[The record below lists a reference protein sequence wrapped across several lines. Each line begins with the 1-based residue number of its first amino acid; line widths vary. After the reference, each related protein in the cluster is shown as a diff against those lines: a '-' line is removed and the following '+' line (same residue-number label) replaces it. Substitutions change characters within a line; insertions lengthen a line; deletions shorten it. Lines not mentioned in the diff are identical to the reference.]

1 MFLKQEHL
9 SLQEEV
15 VGGSSPHTNLSS
27 QSSLSPR
34 DFQRSPQSR
43 HLSPTVQDSPV
54 SKYMDNYERNSS
66 KETNRYTDHK
76 METENEEALDMQV
89 RTSQSEALDMSHDQ
103 TKQNGGTF
111 TKNDLDISRNVSY
124 SEEKENIDFQERIRR
139 EFSVREE
146 EEDDE
151 EERRAQIAQTA
162 REIELLRKASN
173 GVSPHSPRDSQL
185 DQFSAN
191 QDPYSQLMQRSSS
204 VAAVSHSISS

>member
-9 SLQEEV
+9 GLQEEV
-15 VGGSSPHTNLSS
+15 VGASSPRTNLSS
-27 QSSLSPR
+27 HSSLSPR

-54 SKYMDNYERNSS
+54 IKYIDSFERNGN
-66 KETNRYTDHK
+66 KETNRYIDLK
-76 METENEEALDMQV
+76 MEVENEEALDMQV
-89 RTSQSEALDMSHDQ
+89 RSSQSEALDMSHDQ
-103 TKQNGGTF
+103 TKQMGGAFANNDIDIGRNG
-111 TKNDLDISRNVSY
+111 SY
-124 SEEKENIDFQERIRR
+124 SEEKENIDIQERIRR

-146 EEDDE
+146 EEE

-173 GVSPHSPRDSQL
+173 GVSPHSPRESQL

-191 QDPYSQLMQRSSS
+191 QDPYSQLMQHSSS
-204 VAAVSHSISS
+204 VTSVSHSISS